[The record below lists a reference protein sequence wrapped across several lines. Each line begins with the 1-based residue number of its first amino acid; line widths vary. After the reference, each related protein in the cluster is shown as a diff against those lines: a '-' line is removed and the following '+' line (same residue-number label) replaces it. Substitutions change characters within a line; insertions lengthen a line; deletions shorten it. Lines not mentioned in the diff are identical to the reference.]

1 MTEKGLEKACSNG
14 AVCEAAAENRGVT
27 VTPAVDILERDGD
40 LVLYADLPGVAPGDV
55 DVRFEN
61 GELTV
66 HGKRTPNHA
75 GKVRQSGEADVTNY
89 FRSFRVS
96 EQIAADKIE
105 AGLKNGRL
113 TLRLPKIEAAKPR
126 RIAVNG

>member
-1 MTEKGLEKACSNG
+1 MTESTLQKKSCNG
-14 AVCEAAAENRGVT
+14 AICDMPTESRGVT
-27 VTPAVDILERDGD
+27 VTPAVDVLERDGD
-40 LVLYADLPGVAPGDV
+40 LVVYADLPGVAPQDV

-66 HGKRTPNHA
+66 HGKRLP
-75 GKVRQSGEADVTNY
+75 GQFSKDEVTHY
-89 FRSFRVS
+89 FRSFRIS

-105 AGLKNGRL
+105 AALKNGRL
-113 TLRLPKIEAAKPR
+113 TLKLPKIEAAKPR

>member
-1 MTEKGLEKACSNG
+1 MTEKSMQNCCGNG
-14 AVCEAAAENRGVT
+14 AVCEPALENRGIT
-27 VTPAVDILERDGD
+27 ITPQVDIFERDGD
-40 LVLYADLPGVAPGDV
+40 LVLHANLPGVAPGDV

-66 HGKRTPNHA
+66 HGRRTPSRP
-75 GKVRQSGEADVTNY
+75 GKNDVTSY

>member
-1 MTEKGLEKACSNG
+1 MNNKTMQKSGANG
-14 AVCEAAAENRGVT
+14 SVCEPATESRGLT
-27 VTPAVDILERDGD
+27 VAPPVDILERDGD
-40 LVLYADLPGVAPGDV
+40 LVLFADMPGVAPGDV

-66 HGKRTPNHA
+66 HGKRTFNHT
-75 GKVRQSGEADVTNY
+75 GKTRQDDGDEVTGY

-96 EQIAADKIE
+96 EQIAADRIE
-105 AGLKNGRL
+105 ANLKNGRL
-113 TLRLPKIEAAKPR
+113 TLRLPKVEAAKPR

>member
-1 MTEKGLEKACSNG
+1 MTNKTVQKTGGNG
-14 AVCEAAAENRGVT
+14 SVCEPETESRGLT
-27 VTPAVDILERDGD
+27 VAPPVDILERDGD
-40 LVLYADLPGVAPGDV
+40 LVLFADMPGVAPGDV

-66 HGKRTPNHA
+66 HGKRTFNHT
-75 GKVRQSGEADVTNY
+75 GKVRQDDGDEVTGY

-96 EQIAADKIE
+96 EQIAADRIE
-105 AGLKNGRL
+105 ANLKNGRL
-113 TLRLPKIEAAKPR
+113 SLRLPKVEAAKPR